1 MERHQEIW
9 FSGKATD
16 MPKLGETVLRKKR
29 EKKETQMWGM
39 GYIFLTGNKE
49 PRDHVAL
56 NVRLDL

>member
-1 MERHQEIW
+1 
-9 FSGKATD
+9 

-39 GYIFLTGNKE
+39 GYILLTGNKE

-56 NVRLDL
+56 NVRLEL